1 MELSAAVGEAYAALA
16 AQLGHSEI
24 SKFGE
29 NVIEKMYRKYR
40 TNDDP
45 LQGLS
50 LWEFNNYLHSTGS
63 FTLYDM
69 KEYKIIMNML
79 GLLVDRYANAWQ
91 CSSTFAVDVWT
102 IRFTLIRFHT
112 YITHSTHQYIQY
124 IKFRLPLS
132 YQHYTYK

>member
-1 MELSAAVGEAYAALA
+1 MAVGEAYAALA
-16 AQLGHSEI
+16 AQIGHSEI

-29 NVIEKMYRKYR
+29 NVIEKMFQKYR
-40 TNDDP
+40 TNEDP

-79 GLLVDRYANAWQ
+79 GLLVDRYVLFIN
-91 CSSTFAVDVWT
+91 VLKKIVVMK
-102 IRFTLIRFHT
+102 ITL
-112 YITHSTHQYIQY
+112 THKYA
-124 IKFRLPLS
+124 FF
-132 YQHYTYK
+132 